1 VMSPKALYVP
11 ANTTQPVQEIEVNG
25 ISDVSDVV
33 SGAPEATRYDRDSVL
48 WVNDTGRIDGMM
60 MNTRATDYIKSDSA
74 VAKQGRMKGVDP
86 EYGLYGPVVITGEEL
101 SADVPERL
109 IERFAP
115 EQSADM
121 DIGF

>member
-1 VMSPKALYVP
+1 MSPKALYVP
-11 ANTTQPVQEIEVNG
+11 ANTTQPIREIEINDRNDL
-25 ISDVSDVV
+25 SDFVG
-33 SGAPEATRYDRDSVL
+33 GAPEATRYDRDCVM

-60 MNTRATDYIKSDSA
+60 MNTRATDYIKSDST
-74 VAKQGRMKGVDP
+74 VAKQGRMEGVDP
-86 EYGLYGPVVITGEEL
+86 DYGLFGPVVITGEDL
-101 SADVPERL
+101 TNVPERL